1 MDITASLSVLAGTL
15 GILMGASPLLQ
26 AMRAHRRRSSADI
39 SMPFLALLWIG
50 GAAWLAYGI
59 ALGNIAMM
67 IANTVG
73 VDRLHYGDWRQPLL
87 AQRRGARRE
96 LRLGAA
102 AREPARL

>member
-15 GILMGASPLLQ
+15 GIFMGASPLLQ
-26 AMRAHRRRSSADI
+26 AVRSHQRRSSDDI

-50 GAAWLAYGI
+50 GAAWLAYGV

-73 VDRLHYGDWRQPLL
+73 VLACTTAIGVSHYWRNGEPVEGD
-87 AQRRGARRE
+87 
-96 LRLGAA
+96 
-102 AREPARL
+102 

>member
-15 GILMGASPLLQ
+15 GIFMGASPLLQ
-26 AMRAHRRRSSADI
+26 AFRAHQRRSSADI
-39 SMPFLALLWIG
+39 SMPFLVLLWIG

-73 VDRLHYGDWRQPLL
+73 VIACTTAIAVSHHWRNGEVVEGD
-87 AQRRGARRE
+87 
-96 LRLGAA
+96 
-102 AREPARL
+102 

>member
-26 AMRAHRRRSSADI
+26 AWRAHQRRSSADV
-39 SMPFLALLWIG
+39 SMPFLGLLWIG
-50 GAAWLAYGI
+50 GSAWLAYGI

-73 VDRLHYGDWRQPLL
+73 VLACTTAIGVSHHWRNGEKTQGD
-87 AQRRGARRE
+87 
-96 LRLGAA
+96 
-102 AREPARL
+102 

>member
-15 GILMGASPLLQ
+15 GIFMGASPLLQ
-26 AMRAHRRRSSADI
+26 ALRAHQRRSSADI

-67 IANTVG
+67 VANTVG
-73 VDRLHYGDWRQPLL
+73 VLACTTAIAVSHYWRH
-87 AQRRGARRE
+87 G
-96 LRLGAA
+96 
-102 AREPARL
+102 EPPADD